1 MRVILVEDHP
11 FFRLGVRV
19 LLSTVPGYEVVGE
32 AASARDAFKLLDSAR
47 PDLVLMDIVLPGM
60 DGVVATREIL
70 RRAPGVKVL
79 VLSGHED
86 LRDVLDALAAGAIG
100 YALKSEPPEAL
111 VRALE
116 QVRRGNR
123 YVAPELEVELSML
136 WSDRGAS
143 PDVLDA
149 LSEREREVFR
159 LAADCRMPQEIAGEL
174 CLARKTVDS
183 HLHRIN
189 RKLGLRNRADLV
201 RMAARLGLVHAVRTA
216 RADA

>member
-19 LLSTVPGYEVVGE
+19 LLSSMPGYEVVGE
-32 AASARDAFKLLDSAR
+32 ASSARDAFKLLDSAR

-111 VRALE
+111 VHALE
-116 QVRRGNR
+116 QVGRGNR
-123 YVAPELEVELSML
+123 YVAPELEEELSML
-136 WSDRGAS
+136 WSDRAAS
-143 PDVLDA
+143 PDVLDV

-159 LAADCRMPQEIAGEL
+159 LAADCHMPQEIAGEL

-183 HLHRIN
+183 HLNRIN